1 MLTVPMDES
10 NVVLKDDK
18 PQLSS
23 ASDTR
28 SLDEEGGAQAPDN
41 EMHVQVQDGVQDSL
55 KQTANEILNGGDA
68 ETHNIVSNIMTD
80 EKGNCSK

>member
-23 ASDTR
+23 TSDTR
-28 SLDEEGGAQAPDN
+28 SLDEEAQASDK

-80 EKGNCSK
+80 EKGNGRK